1 MVVDRVVRV
10 GGAALRMGGI
20 SGVTTHSAHRRR
32 GYMRALM
39 EDCLAYMERQGYD
52 ISLLDGIPDFYHR
65 FGYVPVMPKYTLRI
79 PAAEAEKLAQPLRVR
94 RYKRSDLPALM
105 ALYRADNDRRTG
117 TVVRTEAYW
126 RWRLK
131 RLRHCQVAV
140 DEQGAVRGYVWLAE
154 PPSFR
159 VIEAAGDG
167 PGVVESLLRFLARRA
182 KAGYA
187 AEIPLGLPPD
197 HPFARRALA
206 LCGGE
211 ATMRVSRNGGW
222 MGRFIGLRGSFERLA
237 GELGERLRRSAF
249 KDWRGTLRLATD
261 LGTVELHVAEPGE
274 VAVREETGGRV
285 YLLRGPV
292 SFGGSLAA
300 ATARFSAEDDDDW
313 LGWALAAVGD
323 MNADGYDDFA
333 MGAYGNDGGDSE
345 AGKAYL
351 LAGRSAGVW
360 AAEMAV
366 GSEALASFQGEDR
379 DDQAGYAVAG
389 AGDMNGDGHRDL
401 LIGART
407 EDTVGDAGGAVYLL
421 CGPLS
426 GASDLEE
433 ADAKLVAEDDDAN
446 VGCSL
451 AGGWDV
457 DGDGLD
463 DILIGASGQAGGG
476 ATGGS
481 AYLVSGQGAAP

>member
-1 MVVDRVVRV
+1 MRIRHVQSEDDLRQAADLVAQAFASPNDPYGRIYEHMLKDVPRDPTYRPENLRLVEVDGRIVSHVMVVDRVVRV

-65 FGYVPVMPKYTLRI
+65 FGYVPVMPEYTLRI

-131 RLRHCQVAV
+131 RLRHCWVAV

-154 PPSFR
+154 PPGFR

-211 ATMRVSRNGGW
+211 ATMRVARNGGW

-237 GELGERLRRSAF
+237 GELGERLCRSAF
-249 KDWRGTLRLATD
+249 KDWRGTLRLATN
-261 LGTVELHVAEPGE
+261 LGTVELHVAESDE
-274 VAVREETGGRV
+274 VAVRGETGGRAV
-285 YLLRGPV
+285 VCALPQTALIQLLFGYRDAAEVAANPDVAIPEEALPLLRALFPPGHP
-292 SFGGSLAA
+292 FI
-300 ATARFSAEDDDDW
+300 AEPD
-313 LGWALAAVGD
+313 
-323 MNADGYDDFA
+323 YF
-333 MGAYGNDGGDSE
+333 
-345 AGKAYL
+345 
-351 LAGRSAGVW
+351 
-360 AAEMAV
+360 
-366 GSEALASFQGEDR
+366 
-379 DDQAGYAVAG
+379 
-389 AGDMNGDGHRDL
+389 
-401 LIGART
+401 
-407 EDTVGDAGGAVYLL
+407 
-421 CGPLS
+421 
-426 GASDLEE
+426 
-433 ADAKLVAEDDDAN
+433 
-446 VGCSL
+446 
-451 AGGWDV
+451 
-457 DGDGLD
+457 
-463 DILIGASGQAGGG
+463 
-476 ATGGS
+476 
-481 AYLVSGQGAAP
+481 